1 MNNQLKEYSTYQLI
15 FIIKG
20 HVMQNET
27 ITVTN
32 TDSGKDMEVVVFS
45 KNANQISIII
55 GEGVHSVQ
63 CDLMPTK
70 YKNSYAGS
78 VMGREMIYH
87 KSVEEVQAEMDHD
100 NPALKKSRTFK
111 K

>member
-1 MNNQLKEYSTYQLI
+1 
-15 FIIKG
+15 
-20 HVMQNET
+20 MQNET

-32 TDSGKDMEVVVFS
+32 TESGKEMDVVVFS
-45 KNANQISIII
+45 KSPNKITVVI

-63 CDLMPTK
+63 CDLTPTK

-78 VMGREMIYH
+78 VMGREIIYH
-87 KSVEEVQAEMDHD
+87 HSVEEVQAELDRD
-100 NPALKKSRTFK
+100 NPTLKKSRTFK

>member
-1 MNNQLKEYSTYQLI
+1 
-15 FIIKG
+15 
-20 HVMQNET
+20 MQNET
-27 ITVTN
+27 IMVTN
-32 TDSGKDMEVVVFS
+32 TDSGMEMEVVVFS
-45 KNANQISIII
+45 KRADQITIVI

-63 CDLMPTK
+63 CDLTPTK

-78 VMGREMIYH
+78 VLGREMIYH
-87 KSVEEVQAEMDHD
+87 RSVEDVQAELDQN

>member
-1 MNNQLKEYSTYQLI
+1 
-15 FIIKG
+15 
-20 HVMQNET
+20 MQNET
-27 ITVTN
+27 IKVTN
-32 TDSGKDMEVVVFS
+32 TESGKEMDVVVFS
-45 KNANQISIII
+45 KRADQITVVI

-63 CDLMPTK
+63 CDLTPTK

-78 VMGREMIYH
+78 VLGREMIYH
-87 KSVEEVQAEMDHD
+87 RSVEDVQAELDQN